1 MFTSLFVLFCFK
13 MMLVICAF
21 GSVLL
26 GTGLKAS
33 LSFRD
38 YTQGSERQFDFFF
51 FSLKYTLEK
60 GWSNQMSFITW

>member
-51 FSLKYTLEK
+51 FLS
-60 GWSNQMSFITW
+60 

>member
-1 MFTSLFVLFCFK
+1 MFTSLLVLFCFK

-26 GTGLKAS
+26 GAGLKAS

-38 YTQGSERQFDFFF
+38 YTQGSERQFDFF
-51 FSLKYTLEK
+51 SL
-60 GWSNQMSFITW
+60 S

>member
-51 FSLKYTLEK
+51 PLLNTHLKKVGVTRCHL
-60 GWSNQMSFITW
+60 

>member
-1 MFTSLFVLFCFK
+1 MFTSLLVLFCFK

-26 GTGLKAS
+26 GAGLKAS

-38 YTQGSERQFDFFF
+38 YTQGSERQFDFFL
-51 FSLKYTLEK
+51 SLLNTHLKK
-60 GWSNQMSFITW
+60 